1 MFPDVF
7 SHDSM
12 PTLTRW
18 FIKTA
23 LVYFVTALALGTAIQ
38 SRSLVT
44 ALPALSVIWPAYI
57 HLLMVG
63 WITGLIFG
71 VAYWLFPRS
80 DRLRPA
86 LSERLGWAAYGFL
99 NTGLLLRVVTE
110 PVAALDPATPVRW
123 LLPLAALLQLGGAC
137 AFAALIWPRVRAR

>member
-1 MFPDVF
+1 
-7 SHDSM
+7 M

-23 LVYFVTALALGTAIQ
+23 LAFFVTALALGVAMQ
-38 SRSLVT
+38 SRALVA
-44 ALPALSVIWPAYI
+44 ALPALSAAWPAYI

-80 DRLRPA
+80 DRLDPV
-86 LSERLGWAAYGFL
+86 LYDRLGWVAYGSL
-99 NTGLLLRVVTE
+99 NSGLLLRVATE
-110 PVAALDPATPVRW
+110 PMTALRR
-123 LLPLAALLQLGGAC
+123 LSSQS
-137 AFAALIWPRVRAR
+137 VRARPESPETTPLR

>member
-1 MFPDVF
+1 MFPDIF
-7 SHDSM
+7 SDDTM

-23 LVYFVTALALGTAIQ
+23 LFCFITALAIGAAMQ
-38 SRSLVT
+38 SRRLVT

-86 LSERLGWAAYGFL
+86 LSQRLGWAAYWLL
-99 NTGLLLRVVTE
+99 NSGLLLRVATE
-110 PVAALDPATPVRW
+110 PVTALDPASPVRW
-123 LLPLAALLQLGGAC
+123 LVPLSALLQLGAAC